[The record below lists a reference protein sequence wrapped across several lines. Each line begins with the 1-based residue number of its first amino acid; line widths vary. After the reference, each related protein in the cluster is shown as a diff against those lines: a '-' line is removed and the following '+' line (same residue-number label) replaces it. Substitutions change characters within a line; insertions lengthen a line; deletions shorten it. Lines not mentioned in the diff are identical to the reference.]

1 MDLVIEDDVNLSTSS
16 PTVSPMTSPVQNT
29 VEESKTNLNDNDI
42 IAILM
47 DIQRQLKNQNDIFS
61 EISTQVKLNQEN
73 IAQLV
78 IARGNHVAE
87 NNTNTQN
94 FSQNSIG
101 LNMTTTEQ
109 TNQVSVTQQ
118 LVAGPSTDNTYTP
131 RPVSTN
137 DVRESSRVQQLQRE
151 EPKPRSPLFD
161 ETYKKYMMPCLRD
174 LGITFLPETYRTN
187 LQFIKQDQKES
198 IQEYAS
204 RVEWMVGKAYPDVN
218 DSSLLDR
225 FKTEH
230 FIKGLPDQSLSY
242 EVLKQKPA
250 TLQDAINIVTWHAS
264 CRKNVG
270 KNCNVRQVNTYENFT
285 AQGKTED
292 FEVCRTESP
301 NQYVANAEFKTG
313 LDELIDF
320 EDIKKDQFN
329 ANSSYRVNTCYSC
342 HQEGHY
348 SRDCPFSRGKRGKPE
363 NMNTFGGNP
372 QFGFIKQRKKNF
384 ARDDIGHEELSAAAD
399 NLTKKRNLLESLD
412 SQILDGTELIDMEQ
426 EILDADDYTMNM
438 EVAIRRFKDIVSGN
452 KTTPFQQTV
461 HREEAVNIGP
471 GGVPEG
477 AKTSEYYKT
486 DEHLPQRFDN
496 PGWFQGYGGKQQ
508 HPMYRTSGQDY
519 GSRVP
524 TVHNMPKSFHGR
536 TQKFSNHLGKCGM
549 YRNHSMNTALDQSK
563 V

>member
-1 MDLVIEDDVNLSTSS
+1 MDLRNRKIPAPIFGRGESMKNVIISQSGTVETCNLMDLVIEDDVNLSTSS

-47 DIQRQLKNQNDIFS
+47 DIQRQLKNPNDIFS
-61 EISTQVKLNQEN
+61 EISTQVSEMSTQVKLNQEN

-161 ETYKKYMMPCLRD
+161 GKGDFKAFWTQFRLLGSRFNWSSDRQVEELILNSLRD
-174 LGITFLPETYRTN
+174 DALVFVNELPCFLYTDIQQIHDAMSQRFGDHILPETYRTN

-198 IQEYAS
+198 IQEYAF
-204 RVEWMVGKAYPDVN
+204 RVERLV
-218 DSSLLDR
+218 
-225 FKTEH
+225 EH
-230 FIKGLPDQSLSY
+230 FIKGLPDQSLAY
-242 EVLKQKPA
+242 EVLIQKPA
-250 TLQDAINIVTWHAS
+250 TLQDAINIVTWHEC
-264 CRKNVG
+264 CRKNVN
-270 KNCNVRQVNTYENFT
+270 KNFNVRQVNTDANCIE
-285 AQGKTED
+285 QEKTED
-292 FEVCRTESP
+292 FEVYRTENP
-301 NQYVANAEFKTG
+301 TQYVTHAEFKMG
-313 LDELIDF
+313 IDNLKKEF
-320 EDIKKDQFN
+320 KMDVEDIKQDLNEIKDLFKTEKQERENFGPLNRHNVRKKDQFN
-329 ANSSYRVNTCYSC
+329 ANNSNRVNTCYSC

-372 QFGFIKQRKKNF
+372 HFGF
-384 ARDDIGHEELSAAAD
+384 
-399 NLTKKRNLLESLD
+399 T
-412 SQILDGTELIDMEQ
+412 SQN
-426 EILDADDYTMNM
+426 Y
-438 EVAIRRFKDIVSGN
+438 
-452 KTTPFQQTV
+452 
-461 HREEAVNIGP
+461 
-471 GGVPEG
+471 
-477 AKTSEYYKT
+477 
-486 DEHLPQRFDN
+486 
-496 PGWFQGYGGKQQ
+496 
-508 HPMYRTSGQDY
+508 
-519 GSRVP
+519 
-524 TVHNMPKSFHGR
+524 
-536 TQKFSNHLGKCGM
+536 QK
-549 YRNHSMNTALDQSK
+549 
-563 V
+563 

>member
-1 MDLVIEDDVNLSTSS
+1 MDLRNRKIPAPIFGRGESMKNVIISQSGTVETCNLMDLVIEDDVNLSTSS

-161 ETYKKYMMPCLRD
+161 GKGDFKAFWTQFRLLGSRFNWSSDRQVEELILNSLRD
-174 LGITFLPETYRTN
+174 DALVFVNELPVTFHRDIQQIHDAMSQRFGDHILPETYRTN

-242 EVLKQKPA
+242 EVLIQKPA

-372 QFGFIKQRKKNF
+372 QFGFI
-384 ARDDIGHEELSAAAD
+384 S
-399 NLTKKRNLLESLD
+399 
-412 SQILDGTELIDMEQ
+412 
-426 EILDADDYTMNM
+426 
-438 EVAIRRFKDIVSGN
+438 
-452 KTTPFQQTV
+452 
-461 HREEAVNIGP
+461 
-471 GGVPEG
+471 
-477 AKTSEYYKT
+477 
-486 DEHLPQRFDN
+486 
-496 PGWFQGYGGKQQ
+496 
-508 HPMYRTSGQDY
+508 QDY
-519 GSRVP
+519 
-524 TVHNMPKSFHGR
+524 
-536 TQKFSNHLGKCGM
+536 QK
-549 YRNHSMNTALDQSK
+549 
-563 V
+563 